1 LADNPFR
8 LDGKRVLVTGA
19 GRGIGAGLARG
30 LAEAG
35 ADLVLLARSEADL
48 RETAAGLADTSRKV
62 DIFPCDLLKTR
73 EITERFGEI
82 VSQFGPI
89 DILVNNAGM
98 SRRGA
103 AVDLASDDWQTV
115 FDLNVTAMF
124 ELSRAYAKARIAQG
138 GGGKVVNI
146 GSLMC
151 SATRPNVSAYTA
163 SKGAV
168 LLLTKSLA
176 VEWAEHR
183 ILVNAIGP
191 GYIETPLTQALVDDP
206 KFSAWVKESCP
217 LARWGKP
224 SDLAGPVV
232 FLASAAS
239 DFVTGQILYVDG
251 GWLSRL

>member
-1 LADNPFR
+1 MSANPFR
-8 LDGKRVLVTGA
+8 LDGKRALVTGA

-35 ADLVLLARSEADL
+35 ADLVLLARSEGDL
-48 RETAAGLADTSRKV
+48 TETAASLADTGRKI

-73 EITERFGEI
+73 EIGARFGEI
-82 VSQFGPI
+82 VNEFGPI

-103 AVDLASDDWQTV
+103 AVDLSSDDWQIV
-115 FDLNVTAMF
+115 LDLNVTAMF
-124 ELSRAYAKARIAQG
+124 ELSRAFARDRIARKV
-138 GGGKVVNI
+138 GGKVVNI

-168 LLLTKSLA
+168 LLLTNSLA
-176 VEWAEHR
+176 VEWAEHG
-183 ILVNAIGP
+183 ILVNAVGP
-191 GYIETPLTQALVDDP
+191 GYIETPLTKPLTEDP
-206 KFSAWVKESCP
+206 KFTAWVKESCP
-217 LARWGKP
+217 LGRWGQP

>member
-1 LADNPFR
+1 MADNPFR
-8 LDGKRVLVTGA
+8 LDGKRALVTGA

-30 LAEAG
+30 IAEAG
-35 ADLVLLARSEADL
+35 ADLVLLARSEGDL
-48 RETAAGLADTSRKV
+48 RETAASLADTGRKV

-73 EITERFGEI
+73 EIGARYDELI
-82 VSQFGPI
+82 NQFGPI

-98 SRRGA
+98 SRRGP

-115 FDLNVTAMF
+115 LDLNVTAMF
-124 ELSRAYAKARIAQG
+124 ELSRAFAKDRIARG
-138 GGGKVVNI
+138 GSGKVVNI

-176 VEWAEHR
+176 VEWAEHG
-183 ILVNAIGP
+183 INVNAIGP
-191 GYIETPLTQALVDDP
+191 GYIETPLTQPLVDDP
-206 KFSAWVKESCP
+206 KFTAWVKESCP
-217 LARWGKP
+217 MGRWGKP
-224 SDLAGPVV
+224 NDLAGPAV
-232 FLASAAS
+232 FLASAAA
-239 DFVTGQILYVDG
+239 DFMTGQILYVDG

>member
-1 LADNPFR
+1 MADNPFR
-8 LDGKRVLVTGA
+8 LDGKRALVTGA
-19 GRGIGAGLARG
+19 GRGIGAGIARG

-35 ADLVLLARSEADL
+35 ADLILLARGEADL
-48 RETAAGLADTSRKV
+48 RETAAGLTDTGRKI

-73 EITERFGEI
+73 EISGQFAQM

-89 DILVNNAGM
+89 EILVNNAGM
-98 SRRGA
+98 SRRGP
-103 AVDLASDDWQTV
+103 AVDLAIDDWQTV
-115 FDLNVTAMF
+115 LDLNVTAMF
-124 ELSRAYAKARIAQG
+124 ELSRAFARERIAR

-191 GYIETPLTQALVDDP
+191 GYIETPLTQPLVDDP
-206 KFSAWVKESCP
+206 KFTAWVKESCP

-232 FLASAAS
+232 FLASPAS
-239 DFVTGQILYVDG
+239 DFVTGQIMYVDG

>member
-1 LADNPFR
+1 MSDNPFR
-8 LDGKRVLVTGA
+8 LDGKRALVTGA

-35 ADLVLLARSEADL
+35 ADLVLLARSEKDL
-48 RETAAGLADTSRKV
+48 AETAASLADTGRKV
-62 DIFPCDLLKTR
+62 EIFPCDLLKTR
-73 EITERFGEI
+73 EIAARFEELVERFGP
-82 VSQFGPI
+82 V

-98 SRRGA
+98 SRRGPA
-103 AVDLASDDWQTV
+103 LELSSEDWQTV
-115 FDLNVTAMF
+115 LDLNLTAMF
-124 ELSRAYAKARIAQG
+124 ELSRAFARHRIAQG

-163 SKGAV
+163 SKGGV

-183 ILVNAIGP
+183 ISVNAIGP
-191 GYIETPLTQALVDDP
+191 GYIETPLTKPLVDDP
-206 KFSAWVKESCP
+206 QFTAWVKESCP
-217 LARWGKP
+217 LGRWGKP
-224 SDLAGPVV
+224 SDLTGPVV
-232 FLASAAS
+232 FLASSAS

-251 GWLSRL
+251 GWLARL

>member
-1 LADNPFR
+1 MAVNPFR
-8 LDGKRVLVTGA
+8 LDGKRALVTGA

-35 ADLVLLARSEADL
+35 ADLVLLSRSASDL
-48 RETAAGLADTSRKV
+48 KETAAGLADTGRKV
-62 DIFPCDLLKTR
+62 DVFPCDLLKTR
-73 EITERFGEI
+73 EIGTRFGEM
-82 VSQFGPI
+82 VNQFGPI
-89 DILVNNAGM
+89 DVLVNNAGM

-103 AVDLASDDWQTV
+103 AVDLSSDDWQTV
-115 FDLNVTAMF
+115 LDLNITAMF
-124 ELSRAYAKARIAQG
+124 ELSRAFAKDRIARG

-191 GYIETPLTQALVDDP
+191 GYIETPLTQSLVDDP

-232 FLASAAS
+232 FLASSAS

>member
-1 LADNPFR
+1 LAGNPFR
-8 LDGKRVLVTGA
+8 LDGKRALVTGA

-35 ADLVLLARSEADL
+35 ANLVLLARSEGDL
-48 RETAAGLADTSRKV
+48 RETAAELADMGRKV
-62 DIFPCDLLKTR
+62 DVFPCDLLKTR
-73 EITERFGEI
+73 EIGARFCEI
-82 VSQFGPI
+82 VEQFGPI
-89 DILVNNAGM
+89 DILINNAGM
-98 SRRGA
+98 SRRGT
-103 AVDLASDDWQTV
+103 AVDLSLDDWQTV
-115 FDLNVTAMF
+115 LDLNITAMF
-124 ELSRAYAKARIAQG
+124 ELSRVFARDRIARG

-151 SATRPNVSAYTA
+151 SATRPNVSAYAA

-176 VEWAEHR
+176 VEWAEHG

-191 GYIETPLTQALVDDP
+191 GYIETPLTQPLVDDP

>member
-1 LADNPFR
+1 MADNPFR
-8 LDGKRVLVTGA
+8 LDGKRALVTGA

-35 ADLVLLARSEADL
+35 ADLVLVARTEADL
-48 RETAAGLADTSRKV
+48 RETAAGLADTGRKI

-73 EITERFGEI
+73 EIGGKFAQMI
-82 VSQFGPI
+82 SQFGPI
-89 DILVNNAGM
+89 EILVNNAGM
-98 SRRGA
+98 SRRGP

-115 FDLNVTAMF
+115 LDLNVTAMF
-124 ELSRAYAKARIAQG
+124 ELSRAFAKERIARG

-191 GYIETPLTQALVDDP
+191 GYIETPLTQPLVDDP
-206 KFSAWVKESCP
+206 KFTAWVKESCP

-232 FLASAAS
+232 FLASPAS
-239 DFVTGQILYVDG
+239 DFVTGQIMYVDG

>member
-1 LADNPFR
+1 MADNPFR
-8 LDGKRVLVTGA
+8 LNGKRALLTGA

-48 RETAAGLADTSRKV
+48 SETAAGLADTGRKI

-73 EITERFGEI
+73 EIGARFGEI

-89 DILVNNAGM
+89 DILINNAGM

-103 AVDLASDDWQTV
+103 AVDLASEDWQTV

-124 ELSRAYAKARIAQG
+124 ELSRAFAKDRIVRG

-176 VEWAEHR
+176 VEWAEHH

-191 GYIETPLTQALVDDP
+191 GYIETPLTQPLVDDP